1 MDPLRLFGI
10 QILSHIFGKHELSS
24 SGSLCLRLLLVPG
37 HARARTS
44 DSCPGGLTQLPDGGG
59 LGAPLSHL
67 LGMLRSRVSRVR
79 DELEAGK

>member
-44 DSCPGGLTQLPDGGG
+44 DSCPGGLTHGGG